1 MPVTT
6 HTVIIDFQAD
16 NTELKDTVD
25 TLVKTGKVDAEVG
38 AQFKK
43 TNVEIKNQGDAFTKA
58 AQGADKQTKTF
69 GKLSDLMTQ
78 FPKSGL
84 KRFLLQ
90 IGEELAKAGFK
101 AEDLFKK
108 LDPKPAVPKI
118 KSLKQE
124 LKQVREEMQRVAIT
138 SGVLS
143 EEYKKL
149 AARAGELDDTIKD
162 VNDDIA
168 NAGSDTRGIDNVIGS
183 VTALAG
189 GFSVVQGAAALFGD
203 ESEDLQKALLK
214 VNAAMAIATGLQ
226 QVQNALTKQGS
237 LVRLADTAATYTQ
250 IAAQK
255 IYTFVT
261 GRATAATIGFK
272 VALAA
277 TGIGLFVL
285 GLLALNEA
293 LKGSTSDLDAA
304 TEAIERQNKALE
316 ASNEL
321 LDRRQRI
328 DIAQAEL
335 AGKAESDLIRIRGKS
350 MQQQVSNLEQSNSIL
365 KAQRDALSP
374 TSEAWFEL
382 NRAIGANNDIIRG
395 LNTDILVASINLE
408 KQLADERKKASD
420 DAIAKA
426 KERNDK
432 AIEAA
437 KKARA
442 AGFADFKAGIELQLI
457 EAEKGSLKELDLR
470 KQLARA
476 QLQIDLEAEGLTLNQ
491 KRLLI
496 QNYFKDRKELESKF
510 NKDIVAIATQGE
522 KDRLQTTLAN
532 LNLSEEERLQ
542 VKIEFLQISADAEI
556 QAAEGNAAK
565 IRLINAELNAA
576 IAAAKV
582 ESIKKSAE
590 EEARLLSATGGA
602 GRRALEAVAGDEKM
616 KGDIRINA
624 IRQLAAIQT
633 AAIDRE
639 IAANRK
645 ANDVKGA
652 DNRALEIEYEELLD
666 RKAQAT
672 EEAEK
677 RITDITA
684 AESKKREEFANAVIQ
699 TSLQG
704 MEQLGQVAAGIQQ
717 NNQQAA
723 ENSIALQKREVD
735 DLVKAGAISEKE
747 AERRNKKIEAE
758 ERAAKNRAAK
768 QIKALAVFQ
777 AFLAIPQAYLAGL
790 QTPVIGAIVGP
801 IYAALAA
808 VQAGIVAARPVPKFA
823 TGKKGSWS
831 GIGIVGDAGA
841 ELIERSDGSMEVAM
855 KSTPTYLGAK
865 DIVYTAAETKRILPS
880 VNKEAIGATSKT
892 ESFDYSKMAR
902 AMKQKENK
910 TVINIDKD
918 FISESVANGLMKSN
932 YFGKYYKSK

>member
-1 MPVTT
+1 MATT
-6 HTVIIDFQAD
+6 TQTVIIDFQSDFSSVQDAVAIL
-16 NTELKDTVD
+16 EKA
-25 TLVKTGKVDAEVG
+25 GKVDAALAAE
-38 AQFKK
+38 FKK
-43 TNVEIKNQGDAFTKA
+43 TNTEIKKQGDALDKTA
-58 AQGADKQTKTF
+58 MSADKDVKSF
-69 GKLSDLMTQ
+69 SKLADLMKQ

-84 KRFLLQ
+84 NRFLLQ
-90 IGEELAKAGFK
+90 VGNELAGAGVK
-101 AEDLFKK
+101 AEEFKKK
-108 LDPKPAVPKI
+108 LDPKETITKTQ
-118 KSLKQE
+118 SLKNE
-124 LKQVREEMQRVAIT
+124 LKKLREEMQQVAIT

-143 EEYKKL
+143 KEYL
-149 AARAGELDDTIKD
+149 ALKNRAGELDDTIKD
-162 VNDDIA
+162 VNSDIA
-168 NAGSDTRGIDNVIGS
+168 NAGSDTRGIDNVVGS
-183 VTALAG
+183 ISALAG
-189 GFSVVQGAAALFGD
+189 GYSIAQGAQALFGA
-203 ESEDLQKALLK
+203 ESEDVQKALLK
-214 VNAAMAIATGLQ
+214 VNAAMAIANGYQ
-226 QVQNALTKQGS
+226 QVSTALTKQGS

-250 IAAQK
+250 VAAQK

-272 VALAA
+272 IALAA

-293 LKGSTSDLDAA
+293 LKGSTSDLDEA
-304 TEAIERQNKALE
+304 TAAIERQNKALE

-328 DIAQAEL
+328 DIANAEL

-350 MQQQVSNLEQSNSIL
+350 LQQQISNIEQSNGIL
-365 KAQRDALSP
+365 KAQRDALKP

-382 NRAIGANNDIIRG
+382 NKAIGANNDIIRG
-395 LNTDILVASINLE
+395 LNTDVLIASINLE

-426 KERNDK
+426 KENNEK

-442 AGFADFKAGIELQLI
+442 AGFADFKAGIELQLV
-457 EAEKGSLKELDLR
+457 ETEKGTLKELDLR

-491 KRLLI
+491 RRLLI
-496 QNYFKDRKELESKF
+496 QNYFKERKQLESTF

-522 KDRLQTTLAN
+522 KDRLQATLAN
-532 LNLSEEERLQ
+532 LNLSEEERLR

-556 QAAEGNAAK
+556 QAAEGNASK

-590 EEARLLSATGGA
+590 EEARILSATGGA
-602 GRRALEAVAGDEKM
+602 GRRALESVAANEQM
-616 KGDIRINA
+616 KSDVRINA
-624 IRQLAAIQT
+624 IRQLAQVQT
-633 AAIDRE
+633 DAIDRE

-677 RITDITA
+677 RITDITEN
-684 AESKKREEFANAVIQ
+684 ESKKRQEFANAVIQ

-704 MEQLGQVAAGIQQ
+704 LEQLGQAAAGIQQ

-723 ENSIALQKREVD
+723 ENSIALQKRELD

-747 AERRNKKIEAE
+747 AARRNKKIEAE
-758 ERAAKNRAAK
+758 ERASKNRAAK

-777 AFLAIPQAYLAGL
+777 AALAIPQAYLAGL
-790 QTPVIGAIVGP
+790 QTPIIGAIVGP
-801 IYAALAA
+801 IYAGIAA
-808 VQAGIVAARPVPKFA
+808 IQAGIVAARPVPKFYR
-823 TGKKGSWS
+823 GKKNNYEGL
-831 GIGIVGDAGA
+831 GVMGDQGA
-841 ELIERSDGSMEVAM
+841 ELLQRADGSMHVAK
-855 KSTPTYLGAK
+855 KSEMVYVGAK
-865 DIVYTAAETKRILPS
+865 DIIYTAAETKRILPT
-880 VNKEAIGATSKT
+880 VNKEAINHSTRT
-892 ESFDYSKMAR
+892 ETFDYNKMAR
-902 AMKQKENK
+902 AMKQKDNK

>member
-1 MPVTT
+1 MATT
-6 HTVIIDFQAD
+6 TQTVIIDFQSDFSSVQDAVAIL
-16 NTELKDTVD
+16 EKA
-25 TLVKTGKVDAEVG
+25 GKVDAALAAE
-38 AQFKK
+38 FKK
-43 TNVEIKNQGDAFTKA
+43 TNTEIKKQGDALDKTA
-58 AQGADKQTKTF
+58 TSADKDVKSF
-69 GKLSDLMTQ
+69 SKLADLMKQ

-84 KRFLLQ
+84 NRFLLQ
-90 IGEELAKAGFK
+90 VGNELAGAGVK
-101 AEDLFKK
+101 AEEFKKK
-108 LDPKPAVPKI
+108 LDPKETITKTQ
-118 KSLKQE
+118 SLKNE
-124 LKQVREEMQRVAIT
+124 LKKLREEMQQVAVT

-143 EEYKKL
+143 AEYLDLKN
-149 AARAGELDDTIKD
+149 RAGQLDDTIKD
-162 VNDDIA
+162 VNADIA

-272 VALAA
+272 IALAA

-293 LKGSTSDLDAA
+293 LKGSTSDLDEA
-304 TEAIERQNKALE
+304 TAAIERQNKALE

-328 DIAQAEL
+328 DIANAEL

-350 MQQQVSNLEQSNSIL
+350 LQQQISNIEQSNGIL
-365 KAQRDALSP
+365 KAQRDALKP

-382 NRAIGANNDIIRG
+382 NKQIGVNNDIIRG
-395 LNTDILVASINLE
+395 LNTDVLVASINLE

-426 KERNDK
+426 KENNEK

-442 AGFADFKAGIELQLI
+442 AGFADFKAGIELQLV
-457 EAEKGSLKELDLR
+457 ETEKGTLKELDLR

-476 QLQIDLEAEGLTLNQ
+476 QLQIDLEAEGITINQ
-491 KRLLI
+491 KRFLI
-496 QNYFKDRKELESKF
+496 QNYFKERKQLESTF

-522 KDRLQTTLAN
+522 KDRLQATLAN
-532 LNLSEEERLQ
+532 LNLSEEERLR

-556 QAAEGNAAK
+556 QAAEGNASK

-582 ESIKKSAE
+582 ESIKKSGE
-590 EEARLLSATGGA
+590 EENRLLSATGGA
-602 GRRALEAVAGDEKM
+602 GRRALESVAANEQM
-616 KGDIRINA
+616 KSDVRINA
-624 IRQLAAIQT
+624 IRQLAQMQT
-633 AAIDRE
+633 DAIDRE

-677 RITDITA
+677 RITDITEN
-684 AESKKREEFANAVIQ
+684 ESKKRQEFANAVIQ

-704 MEQLGQVAAGIQQ
+704 LEQLGQVAAGIQQ

-723 ENSIALQKREVD
+723 ENSIALQKRELD

-747 AERRNKKIEAE
+747 AARRNKKIEAE

-790 QTPVIGAIVGP
+790 QTPIIGAIVGP
-801 IYAALAA
+801 IYAGIAA
-808 VQAGIVAARPVPKFA
+808 IQAGIVAARPVPKFYR
-823 TGKKGSWS
+823 GKKNNYEGL
-831 GIGIVGDAGA
+831 GIMGDQGA
-841 ELIERSDGSMEVAM
+841 ELLQRADGSMHVAK
-855 KSTPTYLGAK
+855 KSEMVYVGAK
-865 DIVYTAAETKRILPS
+865 DIIYTAAETKRILPT
-880 VNKEAIGATSKT
+880 VNKEAINHSTRT
-892 ESFDYSKMAR
+892 ESFDYNKMAR

>member
-1 MPVTT
+1 MATT
-6 HTVIIDFQAD
+6 TQTVIIDFQSDFSAVQD
-16 NTELKDTVD
+16 AVAILEKA
-25 TLVKTGKVDAEVG
+25 GKVDAALAAE
-38 AQFKK
+38 FKK
-43 TNVEIKNQGDAFTKA
+43 TNTEIKKQGDALEKTA
-58 AQGADKQTKTF
+58 TSADKDVKSF
-69 GKLSDLMTQ
+69 SKLADLMKQ

-84 KRFLLQ
+84 NRFLLQ
-90 IGEELAKAGFK
+90 VGNELAGAGVK
-101 AEDLFKK
+101 AEEFKKK
-108 LDPKPAVPKI
+108 LDPKETITKTQ
-118 KSLKQE
+118 SLKNE
-124 LKQVREEMQRVAIT
+124 LKKLREEMQQVAVT

-143 EEYKKL
+143 AEYL
-149 AARAGELDDTIKD
+149 ALKNRAGELDDTIKD
-162 VNDDIA
+162 VNADIA

-183 VTALAG
+183 VSALAG

-293 LKGSTSDLDAA
+293 LKGSTSDLDLA

-350 MQQQVSNLEQSNSIL
+350 LQQQVSNLEQSNSIL
-365 KAQRDALSP
+365 KSQRDALRP

-426 KERNDK
+426 KERNEK
-432 AIEAA
+432 ALEAA

-442 AGFADFKAGIELQLI
+442 AGFADFKAGIELQLV

-476 QLQIDLEAEGLTLNQ
+476 QLQIDLEAEGLTINQ

-522 KDRLQTTLAN
+522 KDRLQATLAN

-542 VKIEFLQISADAEI
+542 VKIEFLQISAAAEI
-556 QAAEGNAAK
+556 AAAEGNAAK

-602 GRRALEAVAGDEKM
+602 GRRALEAVAADEKM
-616 KGDIRINA
+616 KSDVRINA
-624 IRQLAAIQT
+624 IRQLATIQT

-677 RITDITA
+677 RITDITK

-704 MEQLGQVAAGIQQ
+704 LEQLGQVAAGIQQ

-723 ENSIALQKREVD
+723 ENAIALQKRELD

-747 AERRNKKIEAE
+747 AARRNKKIEAE

-790 QTPVIGAIVGP
+790 QTPIIGAIVGP

-880 VNKEAIGATSKT
+880 VNKEAIGATSRS
-892 ESFDYSKMAR
+892 ESFDYVKLAK

>member
-1 MPVTT
+1 MATT
-6 HTVIIDFQAD
+6 TQTVIIDFQSDFSAVQD
-16 NTELKDTVD
+16 AVAILEKA
-25 TLVKTGKVDAEVG
+25 GKVDAQLAAE
-38 AQFKK
+38 FKK
-43 TNVEIKNQGDAFTKA
+43 TNTEIKKQGDALEKTA
-58 AQGADKQTKTF
+58 ASADKDVKSF
-69 GKLSDLMTQ
+69 SKLADLMKQ

-84 KRFLLQ
+84 NRFLLQ
-90 IGEELAKAGFK
+90 VGNELAGAGVK
-101 AEDLFKK
+101 AEEFKKK
-108 LDPKPAVPKI
+108 LDPKETITKTQ
-118 KSLKQE
+118 SLKNE
-124 LKQVREEMQRVAIT
+124 LKKLREEMQQVAVT

-143 EEYKKL
+143 AEYL
-149 AARAGELDDTIKD
+149 ALKNRAGELDDTIKD
-162 VNDDIA
+162 VNADIA
-168 NAGSDTRGIDNVIGS
+168 NSGSDTRGIDNVIGS

-293 LKGSTSDLDAA
+293 LKGSTSDLDLA

-350 MQQQVSNLEQSNSIL
+350 LQQQVSNLEQSNSIL
-365 KAQRDALSP
+365 KSQRDALRP

-426 KERNDK
+426 KENNDK

-442 AGFADFKAGIELQLI
+442 AGFADFKAGIELQLL

-491 KRLLI
+491 RRLLI

-510 NKDIVAIATQGE
+510 NKDIIAIATQGE
-522 KDRLQTTLAN
+522 KDRLQATLAN
-532 LNLSEEERLQ
+532 LNLSEEERLA
-542 VKIEFLQISADAEI
+542 VKIEFLQISAAAEI

-602 GRRALEAVAGDEKM
+602 GRRALEAVAGDEK
-616 KGDIRINA
+616 KKADVRINA
-624 IRQLAAIQT
+624 IRQLATIQT

-684 AESKKREEFANAVIQ
+684 AESKKREEFAMAVIQ

-704 MEQLGQVAAGIQQ
+704 LEQLGQVAAGIQQ

-723 ENSIALQKREVD
+723 ENAIALQKRELD

-777 AFLAIPQAYLAGL
+777 AFLAIPQAFLAGL
-790 QTPVIGAIVGP
+790 QTPIIGP
-801 IYAALAA
+801 IVAPIFAALAA
-808 VQAGIVAARPVPKFA
+808 VQAGIVAARPVPKFYK
-823 TGKKGSWS
+823 GKKNNYEGL
-831 GIGIVGDAGA
+831 GIMGDQGA
-841 ELIERSDGSMEVAM
+841 ELLQRADGSMHVAK
-855 KSTPTYLGAK
+855 KSEMVYVGAK
-865 DIVYTAAETKRILPS
+865 DIIYTAAETKRILPS
-880 VNKEAIGATSKT
+880 VNKEAINGTSKT